1 MPGGSPS
8 RASGTDLSS
17 IVLSTTLEIQ
27 YGLRGYL
34 DAASPGEKGDD
45 YWAFTDSKTYEM
57 NEAQEK
63 WIKDKVTAVIDS
75 AKKCQSQTFFLSGRC
90 MDEVLIVTNI
100 IKRFFPKTAVKLK
113 FVLKLMHDVVEKN
126 LASLDDSISDRM
138 CNVSPFSSSTNLGGK
153 SGILE
158 PIYNIESVKKPED
171 IATNKLLSLDARPI
185 TRSENSADDFG
196 FFDISTHSQHGAGAL
211 PGGGGGGAAKQLAAK
226 ASHDKALSQVIRT
239 SVGSMSRSRNS
250 IADLLDSAQHG

>member
-1 MPGGSPS
+1 MPEGSPS

-57 NEAQEK
+57 DEAQEK
-63 WIKDKVTAVIDS
+63 WIKEKVTAVIDS
-75 AKKCQSQTFFLSGRC
+75 AKKCQSQNFFLSGRC

-153 SGILE
+153 SGTLE

-171 IATNKLLSLDARPI
+171 IATNKLLSLDARPL
-185 TRSENSADDFG
+185 TRDSLERSNSVDDFG

-211 PGGGGGGAAKQLAAK
+211 GGGAAKQLAAT